1 MRGSGRGLGRGGGM
15 GAGSGWGGGGTGAR
29 TGWGGR
35 GMGRGQGAMQAPTP
49 AGYGYVGSCRCGFG
63 PNAYYQ
69 DAQGQVVPGRALF
82 SGQVQ
87 VPEIERLRAEK
98 AELERRL
105 GDLEARLRDA
115 Q

>member
-1 MRGSGRGLGRGGGM
+1 MHAKEVTTMRGGGRGLGRGAGMGM
-15 GAGSGWGGGGTGAR
+15 GAR
-29 TGWGGR
+29 GGR
-35 GMGRGQGAMQAPTP
+35 GGRVAGWDQGAVAAP

-69 DAQGQVVPGRALF
+69 NAQGQVVPGSALF
-82 SGQVQ
+82 AGPVQ
-87 VPEIERLRAEK
+87 VPEVERLRAEK

-105 GDLEARLRDA
+105 GEMEERLRNA